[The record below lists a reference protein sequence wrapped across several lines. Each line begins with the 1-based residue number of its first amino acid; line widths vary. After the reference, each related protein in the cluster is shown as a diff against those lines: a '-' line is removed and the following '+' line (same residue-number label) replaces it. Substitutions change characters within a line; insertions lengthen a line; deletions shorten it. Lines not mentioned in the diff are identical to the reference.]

1 MNETKNVTITLRL
14 PPDIADQVEEL
25 HAAEP
30 EFLER
35 VVQTAIVR
43 RWIYRGI
50 REREALNADGS
61 IRWTAERVVPI
72 EESGPLMSA
81 ARFLGIKPINPEEGR
96 RILAEDEKLAENRRH
111 DGGAWAEKEGGR

>member
-14 PPDIADQVEEL
+14 PPDIARQVEEV

-35 VVQTAIVR
+35 VVRTALLR

-50 REREALNADGS
+50 RESEALNEDGS
-61 IRWTAERVVPI
+61 IRWTADRVVPI
-72 EESGPLMSA
+72 EESERPLMSA
-81 ARFLGIKPINPEEGR
+81 VRFLGIKPKEGE
-96 RILAEDEKLAENRRH
+96 RILAENRRH